1 MRARTTIVTRGLTP
15 ELRTQRGQALIEFAG
30 ISIAATSLLFGLW
43 LIARYQQLET
53 AVVEAS
59 RFVAQQRAAVG
70 DFFDDARSAR
80 LVQSEFLSER
90 QSPLVATADVSVRTT
105 RAAAERPGA
114 FDRTVDA
121 ALFSGSSSPSLPAV
135 DRATPYVANVEMRA
149 TRPFGLPAPLDRLDV
164 TLRAATVISTNAW
177 SAGDPL
183 QVARYAARWVP
194 TASARSLRPILET
207 FGRVARF
214 LPVDYL
220 HELCVGRIDPE
231 VVPSDRLSREVFGER
246 GDWSAPC

>member
-1 MRARTTIVTRGLTP
+1 VAHGLAP
-15 ELRTQRGQALIEFAG
+15 ALRTQCGQALIEFAG
-30 ISIAATSLLFGLW
+30 ISIAGTSLLFGLW

-70 DFFDDARSAR
+70 DFLDDARSAR
-80 LVQSEFLSER
+80 LVRSEFFGER
-90 QSPLVATADVSVRTT
+90 QSPLVAAADVSVRTS
-105 RAAAERPGA
+105 RATAEKPDA

-121 ALFSGSSSPSLPAV
+121 ALLQASSSPSLPAV
-135 DRATPYVANVEMRA
+135 DRAAPYVASVEMRT

-164 TLRAATVISTNAW
+164 TLRATTVISTDSW
-177 SAGDPL
+177 SAGDSW

-194 TASARSLRPILET
+194 TATLSSLRPILET
-207 FGRVARF
+207 FGRIARF

-231 VVPSDRLSREVFGER
+231 VVPSDRLSREVFSEP